1 MKFNKNGSWIY
12 VVIDDRLCVFNNE
25 FVYGHTRE
33 ATELWVNYIEKAYAK
48 LHYCYMALTSGD
60 IAQGLSDMTGF
71 IADKLKIV
79 FKVDDKEIEIK
90 DKAFNDMLW
99 DRLI

>member
-1 MKFNKNGSWIY
+1 
-12 VVIDDRLCVFNNE
+12 
-25 FVYGHTRE
+25 
-33 ATELWVNYIEKAYAK
+33 
-48 LHYCYMALTSGD
+48 
-60 IAQGLSDMTGF
+60 MTGF

-90 DKAFNDMLW
+90 DKASNDMLW